1 MKLNKLLFKNNM
13 LYYIRRLQAM
23 YTQWIWGALLATLA
37 ASASSQSYPAR
48 PIRLVVPFPAASP
61 SDVLGRMVGQRYA
74 EVFAQPVIIDNRPGA
89 AGLVGADTVA
99 KAAPDG
105 YTLLMG
111 GTGALAIHPGL
122 RANMPYDAQKDFAPV
137 SLFASVP
144 FMLVVS
150 PSVPANSV
158 KELVALA
165 KAKPRQL
172 NYASSGNGSPTQLA
186 AALFNTQTGTEM
198 THVPYKGTGPA
209 TVDLISGQTHVM
221 FSGITVLL
229 PHVKAGRL
237 RGVAV
242 ASSQRSTLLPAL
254 PTMIESGV
262 AGFTAATW
270 TGVLAP
276 RGTPTTIVSR
286 LHGEIVNMLA
296 DSGTRERLA
305 ALGAEPV
312 GNTPEAFR
320 VYIRDELTKWVKV
333 IKAVGI
339 KEE

>member
-1 MKLNKLLFKNNM
+1 MKLKFLPGVLLMM
-13 LYYIRRLQAM
+13 LAEVVWAQM
-23 YTQWIWGALLATLA
+23 
-37 ASASSQSYPAR
+37 YPAR

-74 EVFAQPVIIDNRPGA
+74 EVLGQPVIIDNRPGA
-89 AGLVGADTVA
+89 AGVVGAETVA

-111 GTGALAIHPGL
+111 GTGALAINPGL
-122 RANMPYDAQKDFAPV
+122 RANMPYDPQKDFAPV

-144 FMLVVS
+144 FILVVS
-150 PSVPANSV
+150 PSLPANSV
-158 KELVALA
+158 RELVALA

-186 AALFNTQTGTEM
+186 AALFNTLTGTEM

-209 TVDLISGQTHVM
+209 TVDLISGQTHLM
-221 FSGITVLL
+221 FSGITVLM

-237 RGVAV
+237 RGIAV
-242 ASSQRSTLLPAL
+242 ASAHRSALLPAL
-254 PTMIESGV
+254 PTLIDSGV
-262 AGFTAATW
+262 PGFTAATW

-276 RGTPTTIVSR
+276 RGTPVAIVSR
-286 LHGEIVNMLA
+286 LHGEVVRMLTEN
-296 DSGTRERLA
+296 GTRERLA
-305 ALGAEPV
+305 GLGADPV
-312 GNTPEAFR
+312 GNTPEEFR

-333 IKAVGI
+333 IKAAGI

>member
-1 MKLNKLLFKNNM
+1 MPLIFSRSAAFVAFA
-13 LYYIRRLQAM
+13 I
-23 YTQWIWGALLATLA
+23 TS
-37 ASASSQSYPAR
+37 ASAWAQQYPTR
-48 PIRLVVPFPAASP
+48 PIRLVVPFPSASP

-74 EVFAQPVIIDNRPGA
+74 EAFGQPVIIDNRPGA
-89 AGLVGADTVA
+89 AGIVGAEMVA

-111 GTGALAIHPGL
+111 GTGALAINPGL
-122 RANMPYDAQKDFAPV
+122 RTNMPYDSQKDFAPV

-150 PSVPANSV
+150 LSVPAHSV

-165 KAKPRQL
+165 KARPRQL

-198 THVPYKGTGPA
+198 IHVPYKGTGPA
-209 TVDLISGQTHVM
+209 TVDLISGQTHLM
-221 FSGITVLL
+221 FSGITVLM

-237 RGVAV
+237 RGIAV
-242 ASSQRSTLLPAL
+242 ASVNRSMLLPAL
-254 PTMIESGV
+254 PTMIEAGV
-262 AGFTAATW
+262 PGFTAATW

-276 RGTPTTIVSR
+276 RGTPAAIVSR
-286 LHGEIVNMLA
+286 LHGEVVRMLA
-296 DSGTRERLA
+296 DAGVRERLSG
-305 ALGAEPV
+305 LGADAV
-312 GNTPEAFR
+312 GNTPEEFR
-320 VYIRDELTKWVKV
+320 IYIRDELTKWVKV
-333 IKAVGI
+333 IKAAGI